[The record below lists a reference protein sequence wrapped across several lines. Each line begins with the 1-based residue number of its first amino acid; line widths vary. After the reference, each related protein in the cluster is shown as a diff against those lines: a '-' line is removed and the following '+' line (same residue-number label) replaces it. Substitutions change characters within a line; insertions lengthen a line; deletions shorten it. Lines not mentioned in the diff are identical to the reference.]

1 MLTALGN
8 FGGAVSSYIGAVLLV
23 IFNVTTEDYSNLQ
36 WVVVVKMC
44 CRCLTLLLIPHLIP
58 WGCPNDPPDNMN
70 SPDSKGNYGYYGPD
84 EIPEKPIDSSSDAL
98 TSQVHSNMDSLSQ
111 KSGDASSTEDSEHGV
126 ELMSSRNGMS
136 SHSSQHRVNSSSR
149 GMTPVNEP
157 YDTTTTSTKINTS
170 KIFQYMDVSNSD
182 RIPI

>member
-23 IFNVTTEDYSNLQ
+23 IFNVNTENYSNLQ

-44 CRCLTLLLIPHLIP
+44 CRCITLLLIPYLIP

-70 SPDSKGNYGYYGPD
+70 APDSKGNYGYYSPD
-84 EIPEKPIDSSSDAL
+84 DVAEKPIDSSSDAL
-98 TSQVHSNMDSLSQ
+98 TSQMQSHADTMSQ
-111 KSGDASSTEDSEHGV
+111 KSDDGSTEEGEHGV
-126 ELMSSRNGMS
+126 ELMSSQNGMS
-136 SHSSQHRVNSSSR
+136 SHSSQHRINSSSR
-149 GMTPVNEP
+149 GLTPVNNT
-157 YDTTTTSTKINTS
+157 YDSAPNMKINTS